1 MFKPLELF
9 IGLRYTR
16 AKQRSGFISFI
27 SMTSMLGIALG
38 VMALITVL
46 SVMNGFEAQLR
57 EKILGMASHVTIT
70 EYSNSLKNW
79 RQLGAEIETAESV
92 VGWAPFVKAEVM
104 LSANQRVSG
113 SLLRGVL
120 PEKETAVSDIAQKMI
135 MGKLNDLQ
143 ANKFDII
150 LGSELAKHLGVN
162 VGDKVTVITPKV
174 TPTPAG
180 ILPRLR
186 RFTVVGLFEVGMYEY
201 DRNLALIHIQ
211 AGSKLLR
218 LGDGVSGLR
227 IKLDD
232 MFRAPWVTR
241 DLVKFLTPNFHIS
254 NWTMEHSN
262 FFKAIKTE
270 KRVMFIILMLIVAV
284 AAFNIVST
292 LVMVVTDKRSEIA
305 ILRTLGF
312 TPSSVM
318 GVFMVQGIIIGLIG
332 TVIGVILGI
341 ALALNVET
349 IVPAIERFFQV
360 QFLPADIYYISDLP
374 SKLDWSDVITIATYS
389 FVLSLVSTIYPAWQ
403 ASRINPAE
411 ALRYE

>member
-1 MFKPLELF
+1 MFKPLEIF

-70 EYSNSLKNW
+70 EYRDSLKDW
-79 RQLGAEIETAESV
+79 QTLGNQIDETDSV

-120 PEKETAVSDIAQKMI
+120 PNKEVMVSDIDSKMVQ
-135 MGKLNDLQ
+135 GKLSDLVPG
-143 ANKFDII
+143 KFDIV
-150 LGSELAKHLGVN
+150 LGIELANHLGVM
-162 VGDKVTVITPKV
+162 VGDKVTVITPKL

-180 ILPRLR
+180 VLPRLR
-186 RFTVVGLFEVGMYEY
+186 RFTVIGLFKVGMYEY
-201 DRNLALIHIQ
+201 DRNLALIHVN

-241 DLVKFLTPNFHIS
+241 DLVKYLTPNFRIS

-318 GVFMVQGIIIGLIG
+318 CVFMVQGVIIGLIG
-332 TVIGVILGI
+332 TVLGVVLGV
-341 ALALNVET
+341 ALAINVET

-374 SKLDWSDVITIATYS
+374 SKLDWSDVVTIAIYS
-389 FVLSLVSTIYPAWQ
+389 FVLSLISTIYPAWQ
-403 ASRINPAE
+403 ASRVNPAE

>member
-1 MFKPLELF
+1 MFKPLEIF

-57 EKILGMASHVTIT
+57 EKILGMASHVTIK
-70 EYSNSLKNW
+70 ESQNALHNWQELGGSLD
-79 RQLGAEIETAESV
+79 GAEGVI
-92 VGWAPFVKAEVM
+92 GWAPFVRAEVM

-120 PEKETAVSDIAQKMI
+120 PEREGAVSDIADKMTA
-135 MGKLNDLQ
+135 GKLQQL
-143 ANKFDII
+143 KSKGFGMV
-150 LGSELAKHLGVN
+150 LGAELARFLRVG
-162 VGDKVTVITPKV
+162 VGDKVTVITPQV

-201 DRNLALIHIQ
+201 DRNLALIHLGD
-211 AGSKLLR
+211 GSKLLR
-218 LGDGVSGLR
+218 LNNGVSGIR
-227 IKLDD
+227 IKLAD
-232 MFRAPWVTR
+232 MFEAPRVTR
-241 DLVKFLTPNFHIS
+241 EIAKRLTPNYTIS

-292 LVMVVTDKRSEIA
+292 LIMVVTDKRSEIA

-312 TPSSVM
+312 TPRSVM
-318 GVFMVQGIIIGLIG
+318 GVFMVQGTLIGLIG
-332 TVIGVILGI
+332 TLVGVVAGV

-349 IVPAIERFFQV
+349 IVPAIEHFFQV
-360 QFLPADIYYISDLP
+360 QFLPAEIYYISDLP
-374 SKLDWSDVITIATYS
+374 SKLVWSDVTTIATYS
-389 FVLSLVSTIYPAWQ
+389 FILSLISTIYPAWQ
-403 ASRINPAE
+403 ASKVNPAE

>member
-1 MFKPLELF
+1 MFKPLEIF

-27 SMTSMLGIALG
+27 SMSSMLGIALG

-57 EKILGMASHVTIT
+57 EKILGMASHVTVS
-70 EYSNSLKNW
+70 ESRNALHNW
-79 RQLGAEIETAESV
+79 RDLGKTFNADEDVI
-92 VGWAPFVKAEVM
+92 GWAPFVKAEVM

-120 PEKETAVSDIAQKMI
+120 PEKESEVSDIADKMLV
-135 MGKLNDLQ
+135 GDLIDLK
-143 ANKFDII
+143 AKGFGVV
-150 LGSELAKHLGVN
+150 LGSELARFLGVG
-162 VGDKVTVITPKV
+162 VGDKVVVITPQV

-186 RFTVVGLFEVGMYEY
+186 RFTVTGVFEVGMYEY
-201 DRNLALIHIQ
+201 DRNLAFIHLSD
-211 AGSKLLR
+211 GSKLMR
-218 LGDGVSGLR
+218 LNNGVSGIR
-227 IKLDD
+227 IKLND
-232 MFRAPWVTR
+232 MFRAPYVTR
-241 DLVKFLTPNFHIS
+241 DIARSLTPNYSIS

-312 TPSSVM
+312 TPRSVM
-318 GVFMVQGIIIGLIG
+318 GVFMVQGTLIGLIG
-332 TVIGVILGI
+332 TIIGVIAGVI
-341 ALALNVET
+341 LALNIET
-349 IVPAIERFFQV
+349 IVPAVERFFQV

-374 SKLDWSDVITIATYS
+374 SKLVWSDVITIAIYS
-389 FVLSLVSTIYPAWQ
+389 FVLSLISTIYPARQ
-403 ASRINPAE
+403 ASKVNPAE

>member
-1 MFKPLELF
+1 MFKPLEIY

-46 SVMNGFEAQLR
+46 SVMNGFEEQLR

-70 EYSNSLKNW
+70 EYQNSLKDW
-79 RQLGAEIETAESV
+79 EGLGRQVESSESV
-92 VGWAPFVKAEVM
+92 VGWAPFVNAEVM

-113 SLLRGVL
+113 GLLRGVL
-120 PEKETAVSDIAQKMI
+120 PSKETAVSDIASKMTV
-135 MGKLNDLQ
+135 GQLSDLNPK
-143 ANKFDII
+143 KFEVI
-150 LGSELAKHLGVN
+150 LGYELARHLGVGM
-162 VGDKVTVITPKV
+162 GDKVTVITPKV

-186 RFTVVGLFEVGMYEY
+186 RFTVVGIFEVGMYEY
-201 DRNLALIHIQ
+201 DRNLALIHVE

-218 LGDGVSGLR
+218 LGKGVSGLR

-241 DLVKFLTPNFHIS
+241 DLVKFLTPNFRIS

-318 GVFMVQGIIIGLIG
+318 GVFMVQGI
-332 TVIGVILGI
+332 VIGVVGTAIGTALGI

-374 SKLDWSDVITIATYS
+374 SKLNSSDVITIASYS
-389 FVLSLVSTIYPAWQ
+389 FILSVLSTIYPAWQ
-403 ASRINPAE
+403 ASRVNPAE

>member
-1 MFKPLELF
+1 MFKPLEIF

-70 EYSNSLKNW
+70 EYSDSLKDW
-79 RQLGAEIETAESV
+79 QTLGHQIDETDSV

-113 SLLRGVL
+113 GLLRGVL
-120 PEKETAVSDIAQKMI
+120 PDKEVMVSDIDTKMVQ
-135 MGKLNDLQ
+135 GKLSDLVPG
-143 ANKFDII
+143 KFDIV
-150 LGSELAKHLGVN
+150 LGIELANHLGVT
-162 VGDKVTVITPKV
+162 VGDKVTVITPKL

-180 ILPRLR
+180 VLPRLR
-186 RFTVVGLFEVGMYEY
+186 RFTVIGLFEVGMYEY
-201 DRNLALIHIQ
+201 DRNLALIHVD

-241 DLVKFLTPNFHIS
+241 DLVKYLTPNFRIS
-254 NWTMEHSN
+254 NWTMEHRN

-318 GVFMVQGIIIGLIG
+318 SVFMVQGVIIGLIG
-332 TVIGVILGI
+332 TVLGVVLGV

-374 SKLDWSDVITIATYS
+374 SKLDWSDVVTIAIYS
-389 FVLSLVSTIYPAWQ
+389 FVLSLISTIYPAWQ
-403 ASRINPAE
+403 ASRVNPAE

>member
-1 MFKPLELF
+1 MFRPLEIF

-57 EKILGMASHVTIT
+57 EKILGMASHVTVS
-70 EYSNSLKNW
+70 EYQNALQDW
-79 RQLGAEIETAESV
+79 PELGESFSQV
-92 VGWAPFVKAEVM
+92 DSVIGWAPFVRAEVM

-113 SLLRGVL
+113 SLLRGIL
-120 PEKETAVSDIAQKMI
+120 PEREGAVSDIQDNMLQGQLKS
-135 MGKLNDLQ
+135 LQ
-143 ANKFDII
+143 ASDFGIV
-150 LGSELAKHLGVN
+150 LGSELARFLGVTL
-162 VGDKVTVITPKV
+162 GDKVTVITPQV

-180 ILPRLR
+180 ILPRLK
-186 RFTVVGLFEVGMYEY
+186 RFTVRGVFEVGMYEY
-201 DRNLALIHIQ
+201 DRNLALIHIND
-211 AGSKLLR
+211 GSKLLR
-218 LGDGVSGLR
+218 LNNGVTGIR
-227 IKLDD
+227 FKLDD
-232 MFRAPWVTR
+232 LFKAPTVTR
-241 DLVKFLTPNFHIS
+241 DMARLLSPNYRLS
-254 NWTMEHSN
+254 NWTMEHRN

-312 TPSSVM
+312 TPRSVM
-318 GVFMVQGIIIGLIG
+318 AVFMVQGILIGLIG
-332 TVIGVILGI
+332 TVVGVIAGV

-349 IVPAIERFFQV
+349 IVPAIEHFFQV

-374 SKLDWSDVITIATYS
+374 SKLDSSDVSTIAIYS
-389 FVLSLVSTIYPAWQ
+389 FVLSLISTIYPAWQ
-403 ASRINPAE
+403 ASRVNPAE

>member
-1 MFKPLELF
+1 MFKPLEIF

-57 EKILGMASHVTIT
+57 EKILGMASHVTIK
-70 EYSNSLKNW
+70 ESQNALHNW
-79 RQLGAEIETAESV
+79 QQLGSSLDTAKDI
-92 VGWAPFVKAEVM
+92 VGWAPYVRAEVM

-113 SLLRGVL
+113 SLLRGIL
-120 PEKETAVSDIAQKMI
+120 PKKEGEVSDIANKMI
-135 MGKLNDLQ
+135 IGQLEQLKP
-143 ANKFDII
+143 KGFGIV
-150 LGSELAKHLGVN
+150 LGAELAHFLRVG
-162 VGDKVTVITPKV
+162 VGDKVTVITPQV

-186 RFTVVGLFEVGMYEY
+186 RFTVLGLFEVGMYEY
-201 DRNLALIHIQ
+201 DRNLALIHLGD
-211 AGSKLLR
+211 GSKLLR
-218 LGDGVSGLR
+218 LNNGVSGIR

-232 MFRAPWVTR
+232 MFRAPYVTR
-241 DLVKFLTPNFHIS
+241 EIAKRLTPNYTIS

-318 GVFMVQGIIIGLIG
+318 GVFMVQGTLIGLIG
-332 TVIGVILGI
+332 TIVGVIAGVC
-341 ALALNVET
+341 LALNVET
-349 IVPAIERFFQV
+349 IVPAIEHFFQV
-360 QFLPADIYYISDLP
+360 QFLPAEIYYISDLP
-374 SKLDWSDVITIATYS
+374 SKLVWSDVTTIATYS
-389 FVLSLVSTIYPAWQ
+389 FILSLISTIYPAWQ
-403 ASRINPAE
+403 ASKINPAE

>member
-27 SMTSMLGIALG
+27 SMTSMLGVSLG

-57 EKILGMASHVTIT
+57 EKILGMASHVTVS
-70 EYSNSLKNW
+70 EHGSALYDWPSLASELVGDKD
-79 RQLGAEIETAESV
+79 V

-113 SLLRGVL
+113 SVLQGVL
-120 PEKETAVSDIAQKMI
+120 PERESDVSDVAE
-135 MGKLNDLQ
+135 KLVEGALGDLKPSQ
-143 ANKFDII
+143 FSIV
-150 LGSELAKHLGVN
+150 LGSDLARYLGLL
-162 VGDKVTVITPKV
+162 VGDKVTVITPQV

-180 ILPRLR
+180 ILPRLK
-186 RFTVVGLFEVGMYEY
+186 RFTVSGIFNVGMYEY
-201 DRNLALIHIQ
+201 DRNLAFIHIED
-211 AGSKLLR
+211 GSKLMR
-218 LGDGVSGLR
+218 LNGGVTGLR
-227 IKLDD
+227 IKLED

-241 DLVKFLTPNFHIS
+241 ALAQTLTPNYRIS
-254 NWTMEHSN
+254 DWTMEHSN

-270 KRVMFIILMLIVAV
+270 KTVMFIILMLIVAV

-305 ILRTLGF
+305 ILRTLGL
-312 TPSSVM
+312 TPARIM
-318 GVFMVQGIIIGLIG
+318 GIFMVQGTLIGLVG
-332 TVIGVILGI
+332 TLIGVIAGVS
-341 ALALNVET
+341 LALNVET
-349 IVPAIERFFQV
+349 IVPVIEHFFQV
-360 QFLPADIYYISDLP
+360 QFLPADIYYISELP
-374 SKLDWSDVITIATYS
+374 SKLVWSDVTTIASYS
-389 FVLSLVSTIYPAWQ
+389 FILSLISTLYPSWQ
-403 ASRINPAE
+403 ASRVNPAE

>member
-1 MFKPLELF
+1 MFKPLEIF

-57 EKILGMASHVTIT
+57 EKILGMASHIT
-70 EYSNSLKNW
+70 VSDNNHSLKNW
-79 RQLGAEIETAESV
+79 RELGQNLSDSQNI
-92 VGWAPFVKAEVM
+92 VGWAPFVNAEVM

-120 PEKETAVSDIAQKMI
+120 PSKEDDVSDISQKMLI
-135 MGKLNDLQ
+135 GQLGDL
-143 ANKFDII
+143 KSGEFGLI
-150 LGSELAKHLGVN
+150 LGFELARYLRVT
-162 VGDKVTVITPKV
+162 VGDKVTVITPQV

-186 RFTVVGLFEVGMYEY
+186 RFKVVGLFEVGMYEY
-201 DRNLALIHIQ
+201 DRNLALLHLDDG
-211 AGSKLLR
+211 ANLLR
-218 LGDGVSGLR
+218 LNGGVSGIR
-227 IKLDD
+227 IQLLDL
-232 MFRAPWVTR
+232 FNAPLITR
-241 DLVKFLTPNFHIS
+241 DIASTLTPNYRVS

-312 TPSSVM
+312 TPRSVM
-318 GVFMVQGIIIGLIG
+318 AVFMVQGTLIGLIG
-332 TVIGVILGI
+332 TLVGVVAGVG
-341 ALALNVET
+341 LALNIET
-349 IVPAIERFFQV
+349 LVPAIEHFFQV
-360 QFLPADIYYISDLP
+360 QFLPADIYYISELP
-374 SKLDWSDVITIATYS
+374 SKLELDDVVTIASYS
-389 FVLSLVSTIYPAWQ
+389 FILAMISTIYPAWQ
-403 ASRINPAE
+403 ASRVNPAE

>member
-1 MFKPLELF
+1 MFKPIEIF

-27 SMTSMLGIALG
+27 SMTSMLGVALG

-57 EKILGMASHVTIT
+57 EKILGMASHVTVSEHRNALDT
-70 EYSNSLKNW
+70 W
-79 RQLGAEIETAESV
+79 QQLGGDLIGNEEII
-92 VGWAPFVKAEVM
+92 GWAPFVRAEVM
-104 LSANQRVSG
+104 LSANGRVSG

-120 PEKETAVSDIAQKMI
+120 PEKEGEVSDIAEKMI
-135 MGKLNDLQ
+135 EGNLEQLTPSD
-143 ANKFDII
+143 FSIV
-150 LGSELAKHLGVN
+150 LGSELARYLQVG
-162 VGDKVTVITPKV
+162 VGDKVTVITPQV

-186 RFTVVGLFEVGMYEY
+186 RFTVAGFFEVGMYEY
-201 DRNLALIHIQ
+201 DRNLALIHLTD
-211 AGSKLLR
+211 GSKLMR
-218 LGDGVSGLR
+218 LNGGVTGIRL
-227 IKLDD
+227 KLKDL
-232 MFRAPWVTR
+232 FQAPYVTHSIAK
-241 DLVKFLTPNFHIS
+241 VLTPNYRIS

-262 FFKAIKTE
+262 FFRAIKTE

-292 LVMVVTDKRSEIA
+292 LVMVVTDKQSEIA

-312 TPSSVM
+312 TPRSIMS
-318 GVFMVQGIIIGLIG
+318 VFMVQGTLIGLIG
-332 TVIGVILGI
+332 TAIGVIAGV
-341 ALALNVET
+341 ALAINVET
-349 IVPAIERFFQV
+349 IVQSIEQFFQV

-374 SKLDWSDVITIATYS
+374 SKLIWSDVTTIASYS
-389 FVLSLVSTIYPAWQ
+389 FLLSFVSTLYPAWQ
-403 ASRINPAE
+403 ASRVNPAE

>member
-1 MFKPLELF
+1 MFKPLEIF

-27 SMTSMLGIALG
+27 SMTSMLGITLG

-46 SVMNGFEAQLR
+46 SVMNGFEDQLR
-57 EKILGMASHVTIT
+57 EKILGMASHVTIS
-70 EYSNSLKNW
+70 ERQNSMQDWN
-79 RQLGAEIETAESV
+79 QLGDTLTDVPEAI
-92 VGWAPFVKAEVM
+92 GWAPFVRAEVM

-120 PEKETAVSDIAQKMI
+120 PEKEGEVSDIDQKMVS
-135 MGKLNDLQ
+135 GRLADLSPGE
-143 ANKFDII
+143 FGVV
-150 LGSELAKHLGVN
+150 LGAELANYLQVG
-162 VGDKVTVITPKV
+162 VGDKVTVITPQV

-186 RFTVVGLFEVGMYEY
+186 RFTVTGLFEVGMYEY
-201 DRNLALIHIQ
+201 DRNLALIHLDD
-211 AGSKLLR
+211 GSKLLR
-218 LGDGVSGLR
+218 LDGGVTGVR
-227 IKLDD
+227 MKLDD
-232 MFRAPWVTR
+232 MFRAPWVTHAVAR
-241 DLVKFLTPNFHIS
+241 TLTPNYRVS

-312 TPSSVM
+312 TPKSVM
-318 GVFMVQGIIIGLIG
+318 TVFMVQGMLIGLIG
-332 TVIGVILGI
+332 TIFGVISGV

-349 IVPAIERFFQV
+349 IVPAIEHFFQV

-374 SKLDWSDVITIATYS
+374 SKLVWSDVTTIAIYS
-389 FVLSLVSTIYPAWQ
+389 FVLSLISTIYPAWQ
-403 ASRINPAE
+403 ASKVNPAE

>member
-1 MFKPLELF
+1 MFKPLEIY

-46 SVMNGFEAQLR
+46 SVMNGFEEQLR

-70 EYSNSLKNW
+70 EHQNSLKDW
-79 RQLGAEIETAESV
+79 QALGREVESNESV
-92 VGWAPFVKAEVM
+92 VGWAPFVNAEVM

-113 SLLRGVL
+113 GLLRGVL
-120 PEKETAVSDIAQKMI
+120 PAKETAVSDIASKMTIGQLSDLDPQK
-135 MGKLNDLQ
+135 
-143 ANKFDII
+143 FEVI
-150 LGSELAKHLGVN
+150 LGHELAKHLGVGM
-162 VGDKVTVITPKV
+162 GDKVTVITPKV

-186 RFTVVGLFEVGMYEY
+186 RFTVVGIFEVGMYEY
-201 DRNLALIHIQ
+201 DRNLALIHVE

-241 DLVKFLTPNFHIS
+241 DLVKFLTPNFRIS

-318 GVFMVQGIIIGLIG
+318 GVFMVQGI
-332 TVIGVILGI
+332 VIGVVGTAIGTALGI

-349 IVPAIERFFQV
+349 IVPAIEHFFQV

-374 SKLDWSDVITIATYS
+374 SKLNSSDVITIASYS
-389 FVLSLVSTIYPAWQ
+389 FILSVLSTIYPAWQ
-403 ASRINPAE
+403 ASRVNPAE

>member
-1 MFKPLELF
+1 MFKPLEIY

-57 EKILGMASHVTIT
+57 EKILGMASHVTVS
-70 EYSNSLKNW
+70 EYNHSLQAW
-79 RQLGAEIETAESV
+79 PQLGESLSQV
-92 VGWAPFVKAEVM
+92 DDVIGWAPFVRAEVM

-113 SLLRGVL
+113 SLVRGIL
-120 PEKETAVSDIAQKMI
+120 PEREGAVSDIHDKMLL
-135 MGKLNDLQ
+135 GQLGELQ
-143 ANKFDII
+143 AKGFGIV
-150 LGSELAKHLGVN
+150 LGSELARYLGVT
-162 VGDKVTVITPKV
+162 VGDKVTVITPQV

-186 RFTVVGLFEVGMYEY
+186 RFTVRGVFEVGMYEY
-201 DRNLALIHIQ
+201 DRNLALIHLND
-211 AGSKLLR
+211 GSKLLR
-218 LGDGVSGLR
+218 LNNGVTGIRL
-227 IKLDD
+227 KLNDL
-232 MFRAPWVTR
+232 FQAPLATR
-241 DLVKFLTPNFHIS
+241 EIAKRLSANYRVS
-254 NWTMEHSN
+254 NWTMEHRN

-312 TPSSVM
+312 TPRSVM
-318 GVFMVQGIIIGLIG
+318 GVFMVQGTLIGLIG
-332 TVIGVILGI
+332 TIAGVIAGVT
-341 ALALNVET
+341 LALNIET

-360 QFLPADIYYISDLP
+360 QFLPADVYYISDLP
-374 SKLDWSDVITIATYS
+374 SKLDSANVVTIAVYS
-389 FVLSLVSTIYPAWQ
+389 FVLSLISTIYPAWQ
-403 ASRINPAE
+403 ASRVNPAE

>member
-1 MFKPLELF
+1 MFRPLEIF

-27 SMTSMLGIALG
+27 SMSSMLGIALG

-57 EKILGMASHVTIT
+57 EKILGMASHVTIS
-70 EYSNSLKNW
+70 ENQNSLHNW
-79 RQLGAEIETAESV
+79 QAVGESFSQVDDV
-92 VGWAPFVKAEVM
+92 VGWAPYVRAEVM

-113 SLLRGVL
+113 SLLRGIV
-120 PEKETAVSDIAQKMI
+120 PEREGAVSDIHQKMLY
-135 MGKLNDLQ
+135 GKLNALQ
-143 ANKFDII
+143 GGRFGIV
-150 LGSELAKHLGVN
+150 LGSELARFLGVTI
-162 VGDKVTVITPKV
+162 GDKVTVITPQV

-180 ILPRLR
+180 ILPRLK
-186 RFTVVGLFEVGMYEY
+186 RFTVQGIFEVGMYEY
-201 DRNLALIHIQ
+201 DRNLALIHLND
-211 AGSKLLR
+211 GSKLLR
-218 LGDGVSGLR
+218 LNKGVTGIR
-227 IKLDD
+227 FKLND
-232 MFRAPWVTR
+232 MFDAPRVTR
-241 DLVKFLTPNFHIS
+241 NMAKMLSPSYRLS
-254 NWTMEHSN
+254 NWTMEHRN

-312 TPSSVM
+312 TPRSVM
-318 GVFMVQGIIIGLIG
+318 TVFMVQGTLIGLIG
-332 TVIGVILGI
+332 TIVGVIAGV

-349 IVPAIERFFQV
+349 IVPAIEHFFQV
-360 QFLPADIYYISDLP
+360 QFLPADVYYISDLP
-374 SKLDWSDVITIATYS
+374 SKLESSDVITIAVYS
-389 FVLSLVSTIYPAWQ
+389 FVLSLISTIYPAWQ
-403 ASRINPAE
+403 ASRVNPAE

>member
-1 MFKPLELF
+1 MFKPLEIF

-27 SMTSMLGIALG
+27 SMTSMLGVALG

-57 EKILGMASHVTIT
+57 EKILGMASHVTVSEYQNALHDWRELGDDLNAT
-70 EYSNSLKNW
+70 EDV
-79 RQLGAEIETAESV
+79 I
-92 VGWAPFVKAEVM
+92 GWAPFVKAEVM
-104 LSANQRVSG
+104 LSVDQRVSG

-120 PEKETAVSDIAQKMI
+120 PEKEGAVSDINEKMI
-135 MGKLNDLQ
+135 VGHLDLL
-143 ANKFDII
+143 KPKGFGIV
-150 LGSELAKHLGVN
+150 LGSELARYLRVG
-162 VGDKVTVITPKV
+162 VGDKVTVITPQL

-201 DRNLALIHIQ
+201 DRNLALIHLDD
-211 AGSKLLR
+211 GSKLLR
-218 LGDGVSGLR
+218 LNKGVTGIR
-227 IKLDD
+227 VKLND
-232 MFRAPWVTR
+232 MFQAPYVTR
-241 DLVKFLTPNFHIS
+241 AIAKTLTSNYSIS

-292 LVMVVTDKRSEIA
+292 LVMVVTDKQSEIA

-312 TPSSVM
+312 TPRSVM
-318 GVFMVQGIIIGLIG
+318 GVFMVQGTLIGLIG
-332 TVIGVILGI
+332 TVLGVIAGV
-341 ALALNVET
+341 ALAINVET
-349 IVPAIERFFQV
+349 IVHSIEQFFQV

-374 SKLDWSDVITIATYS
+374 SKLVWSDVITIASYS
-389 FVLSLVSTIYPAWQ
+389 FLLSFISTIYPAWQ

>member
-1 MFKPLELF
+1 MFKPLEIF

-38 VMALITVL
+38 VTALITVL
-46 SVMNGFEAQLR
+46 SVMNGFESQLR
-57 EKILGMASHVTIT
+57 EKILGMASHITIT
-70 EYSNSLKNW
+70 KYHDSLKDW
-79 RQLGAEIETAESV
+79 EGLGQQLSNQNSV
-92 VGWAPFVKAEVM
+92 LGWAPFVKAEVM

-113 SLLRGVL
+113 TLLRGVL
-120 PEKETAVSDIAQKMI
+120 PKKESAVSDIAKKMI
-135 MGKLNDLQ
+135 VGQ
-143 ANKFDII
+143 
-150 LGSELAKHLGVN
+150 LGSLTPGRFEIVLGFELANYLGVS

-180 ILPRLR
+180 VLPRLR
-186 RFTVVGLFEVGMYEY
+186 RFTIVGLFKVGMYEY
-201 DRNLALIHIQ
+201 DRNLALINIQ
-211 AGSKLLR
+211 DASRLLR
-218 LGDGVSGLR
+218 LDGGVSGLR

-232 MFRAPWVTR
+232 MFQAPWVTH
-241 DLVKFLTPNFHIS
+241 DLAKQLTPNYRIS

-318 GVFMVQGIIIGLIG
+318 CVFMVQGIVIGLIG
-332 TVIGVILGI
+332 TVIGVIAGI
-341 ALALNVET
+341 ALALNIET
-349 IVPAIERFFQV
+349 IVPAIEHFFHV
-360 QFLPADIYYISDLP
+360 QFLPADVYYISDLP
-374 SKLDWSDVITIATYS
+374 SQLEWSDVRTIAVYS
-389 FVLSLVSTIYPAWQ
+389 FLLSLVSTLYPAWQ

>member
-1 MFKPLELF
+1 MFKPLEIF

-70 EYSNSLKNW
+70 EYSDSLKDW
-79 RQLGAEIETAESV
+79 QTLGHQIDETDSV

-113 SLLRGVL
+113 GLLRGVL
-120 PEKETAVSDIAQKMI
+120 PDKEVMVSDIDTKMVQ
-135 MGKLNDLQ
+135 GKLSDLVPG
-143 ANKFDII
+143 KFDIV
-150 LGSELAKHLGVN
+150 LGIELANHLGVT
-162 VGDKVTVITPKV
+162 VGDKVTVITPKL

-180 ILPRLR
+180 VLPRLR
-186 RFTVVGLFEVGMYEY
+186 RFTVIGLFEVGMYEY
-201 DRNLALIHIQ
+201 DRNLALIHVD

-218 LGDGVSGLR
+218 LGDAVSGLR

-241 DLVKFLTPNFHIS
+241 DLVKYLTPNFRIS
-254 NWTMEHSN
+254 NWTMEHRN

-318 GVFMVQGIIIGLIG
+318 SVFMVQGVIIGLIG
-332 TVIGVILGI
+332 TVLGVVLGV

-374 SKLDWSDVITIATYS
+374 SKLDWSDVVTIAIYS
-389 FVLSLVSTIYPAWQ
+389 FVLSLISTIYPAWQ
-403 ASRINPAE
+403 ASRVNPAE

>member
-1 MFKPLELF
+1 MFKPLEIF

-57 EKILGMASHVTIT
+57 DKILGMASHVTVS
-70 EYSNSLKNW
+70 ESQNALRNW
-79 RQLGAEIETAESV
+79 RELGASLETTEDII
-92 VGWAPFVKAEVM
+92 GWAPFVKAEVM

-113 SLLRGVL
+113 SLLRGIL
-120 PEKETAVSDIAQKMI
+120 PEQEGQVSDIGEKMVS
-135 MGKLNDLQ
+135 GQLNQL
-143 ANKFDII
+143 KTKGFGVV
-150 LGSELAKHLGVN
+150 LGTELARFLRVG
-162 VGDKVTVITPKV
+162 VGDKVTVITPQV

-186 RFTVVGLFEVGMYEY
+186 RFKVVGLFEVGMYEY
-201 DRNLALIHIQ
+201 DRNLALIHLND
-211 AGSKLLR
+211 GSKLMKLN
-218 LGDGVSGLR
+218 DGVSGVR

-232 MFRAPWVTR
+232 MFQAPYVTR
-241 DLVKFLTPNFHIS
+241 EIAKRLTPNYTIS

-312 TPSSVM
+312 TPRSVM
-318 GVFMVQGIIIGLIG
+318 GVFMVQGTLIGLIG
-332 TVIGVILGI
+332 TIVGVIAGV

-374 SKLDWSDVITIATYS
+374 SKLVWSDVTTIASYS
-389 FVLSLVSTIYPAWQ
+389 FILSLISTIYPAWQ
-403 ASRINPAE
+403 ASKVNPAE

>member
-1 MFKPLELF
+1 MFKPLEIF

-57 EKILGMASHVTIT
+57 EKILGMASHITIS
-70 EYSNSLKNW
+70 EHNNALQDW
-79 RQLGAEIETAESV
+79 RKLGASLGETEDV
-92 VGWAPFVKAEVM
+92 TGWAPYVRAEVM

-113 SLLRGVL
+113 SLLRGIL
-120 PEKETAVSDIAQKMI
+120 PEKEGDVSDISEKM
-135 MGKLNDLQ
+135 LNGQLTQLQ
-143 ANKFDII
+143 AGEFGIV
-150 LGSELAKHLGVN
+150 LGAELARYMGVG
-162 VGDKVTVITPKV
+162 VGDKVTVITPQV

-180 ILPRLR
+180 IIPRLK
-186 RFTVVGLFEVGMYEY
+186 RFTVTGLFEVGMYEY
-201 DRNLALIHIQ
+201 DRNLALIHLDDGSRLLQLNQ
-211 AGSKLLR
+211 A
-218 LGDGVSGLR
+218 VTGLR

-232 MFRAPWVTR
+232 MFQAPMVTR
-241 DLVKFLTPNFHIS
+241 QMAATLTSNYRIS

-312 TPSSVM
+312 TPRSVM
-318 GVFMVQGIIIGLIG
+318 GVFMVQGTLIGLIG
-332 TVIGVILGI
+332 TLVGVIAGV

-349 IVPAIERFFQV
+349 LVPAIEHFFQV
-360 QFLPADIYYISDLP
+360 QFLPAEIYYISDLP
-374 SKLDWSDVITIATYS
+374 SKLDWSDVRVIASYS
-389 FVLSLVSTIYPAWQ
+389 FILSLLSTIYPAWQ
-403 ASRINPAE
+403 ASRVNPAE

>member
-1 MFKPLELF
+1 MFKPLEIF

-57 EKILGMASHVTIT
+57 EKILGMASHIT
-70 EYSNSLKNW
+70 VSEYSNALHDWQK
-79 RQLGAEIETAESV
+79 LGDNLQSSQAIE
-92 VGWAPFVKAEVM
+92 GWAPFVRAEVM

-113 SLLRGVL
+113 SLLHGIL
-120 PEKETAVSDIAQKMI
+120 PAQEGQVSDISQKMVL
-135 MGKLNDLQ
+135 GDVSQLAAGD
-143 ANKFDII
+143 FSII
-150 LGSELAKHLGVN
+150 LGAELARYLGVG
-162 VGDKVTVITPKV
+162 VGDKVTVITPQV

-180 ILPRLR
+180 IFPRLK
-186 RFTVVGLFEVGMYEY
+186 RFTVTGLFEVGMYEY
-201 DRNLALIHIQ
+201 DRNLALIHL
-211 AGSKLLR
+211 ADGSMLMR
-218 LGDGVSGLR
+218 LNKGVSGIRL
-227 IKLDD
+227 KLDD
-232 MFRAPWVTR
+232 LFMAPQVTHQIAKILPANFR
-241 DLVKFLTPNFHIS
+241 LS

-312 TPSSVM
+312 TPRSVM
-318 GVFMVQGIIIGLIG
+318 GVFMVQGTLIGLIG
-332 TVIGVILGI
+332 TVVGVISGV

-349 IVPAIERFFQV
+349 LVPAIEQFFQV
-360 QFLPADIYYISDLP
+360 QFLPAEIYYISDLP
-374 SKLDWSDVITIATYS
+374 SKLDWSDVTTIASYS
-389 FVLSLVSTIYPAWQ
+389 FILSILSTIYPAFQ
-403 ASRINPAE
+403 ASRVNPAE

>member
-1 MFKPLELF
+1 MFKPLEIF

-27 SMTSMLGIALG
+27 SMTSMLGVALG

-57 EKILGMASHVTIT
+57 EKILGMASHVTIS
-70 EYSNSLKNW
+70 EYYNALQDW
-79 RQLGAEIETAESV
+79 QVLGDTLSETDDVA
-92 VGWAPFVKAEVM
+92 GWAPFVRAEVM

-120 PEKETAVSDIAQKMI
+120 PGQEDEVSDINQKMVEGRLELLKPKEFGI
-135 MGKLNDLQ
+135 V
-143 ANKFDII
+143 
-150 LGSELAKHLGVN
+150 LGSELARYLRVG
-162 VGDKVTVITPKV
+162 VGDKVTVITPQV

-186 RFTVVGLFEVGMYEY
+186 RFTVVGEFEVGMYEY
-201 DRNLALIHIQ
+201 DRNLAFIHLDD
-211 AGSKLLR
+211 GSKLLR
-218 LGDGVSGLR
+218 LNKGVTGVR
-227 IKLDD
+227 VKLHDL
-232 MFRAPWVTR
+232 FQAPVVTG
-241 DLVKFLTPNFHIS
+241 KIAQTLTPNYSIS

-292 LVMVVTDKRSEIA
+292 LVMVVTDKQSEIA
-305 ILRTLGF
+305 ILRTLGL
-312 TPSSVM
+312 TPRSVM
-318 GVFMVQGIIIGLIG
+318 GVFMVQGTLIGLIG
-332 TVIGVILGI
+332 TLVGVAAGVG
-341 ALALNVET
+341 LALNVEMIVHT
-349 IVPAIERFFQV
+349 IEQFFHV
-360 QFLPADIYYISDLP
+360 QFLPADIYYISELP
-374 SKLDWSDVITIATYS
+374 SKLVWSDVTTIATYS
-389 FVLSLVSTIYPAWQ
+389 FLLSFVSTLYPAWQ
-403 ASRINPAE
+403 ASRVNPAE

>member
-1 MFKPLELF
+1 MFKPLEIY

-16 AKQRSGFISFI
+16 TKQRSGFISFI
-27 SMTSMLGIALG
+27 SMTSMLGVALG

-70 EYSNSLKNW
+70 EYHNALHDW
-79 RQLGAEIETAESV
+79 RELGDNLSKTEDVI
-92 VGWAPFVKAEVM
+92 GWAPFVKAEVM
-104 LSANQRVSG
+104 LSANQQVSG
-113 SLLRGVL
+113 SLLRGIL
-120 PEKETAVSDIAQKMI
+120 PEQEGAVSDIADKML
-135 MGKLNDLQ
+135 GGHLGLLESKG
-143 ANKFDII
+143 FGII
-150 LGSELAKHLGVN
+150 LGSELARYLRVG
-162 VGDKVTVITPKV
+162 VGDRVTVITPQV

-186 RFTVVGLFEVGMYEY
+186 RFTVIGLFEVGMYEY
-201 DRNLALIHIQ
+201 DRNLALIHIND
-211 AGSKLLR
+211 GSKLLR
-218 LGDGVSGLR
+218 LNNGVTGVR
-227 IKLDD
+227 VKLAD
-232 MFRAPWVTR
+232 MFRAPYVTR
-241 DLVKFLTPNFHIS
+241 EIAKVLTPNYSIS

-312 TPSSVM
+312 TPRSVM
-318 GVFMVQGIIIGLIG
+318 GVFMVQGTLIGLIG
-332 TVIGVILGI
+332 TVFGVLAGV

-360 QFLPADIYYISDLP
+360 QFLPAEIYYISDLP
-374 SKLDWSDVITIATYS
+374 SKLVWSDVTTIATYS
-389 FVLSLVSTIYPAWQ
+389 FLLSFISTIYPAWQ
-403 ASRINPAE
+403 ASRVNPAE

>member
-1 MFKPLELF
+1 MFKPLEIF

-57 EKILGMASHVTIT
+57 EKILGMASHVTIK
-70 EYSNSLKNW
+70 ESQNALHNW
-79 RQLGAEIETAESV
+79 QQLGSSLDTAKDI
-92 VGWAPFVKAEVM
+92 VGWAPYVRAEVM

-113 SLLRGVL
+113 SLLRGIL
-120 PEKETAVSDIAQKMI
+120 PKKEGEVSDIANKMI
-135 MGKLNDLQ
+135 IGQLEQLKP
-143 ANKFDII
+143 KGFGIV
-150 LGSELAKHLGVN
+150 LGAELARFLRVG
-162 VGDKVTVITPKV
+162 VGDKVTVITPQV

-186 RFTVVGLFEVGMYEY
+186 RFTVLGLFEVGMYEY
-201 DRNLALIHIQ
+201 DRNLALIHLGD
-211 AGSKLLR
+211 GSKLLR
-218 LGDGVSGLR
+218 LNNGVSGIR

-232 MFRAPWVTR
+232 MFRAPYVTR
-241 DLVKFLTPNFHIS
+241 EIAKRLTPNYTIS

-318 GVFMVQGIIIGLIG
+318 GVFMVQGTLIGLIG
-332 TVIGVILGI
+332 TIVGVIAGV

-349 IVPAIERFFQV
+349 IVPAIEHFFQV
-360 QFLPADIYYISDLP
+360 QFLPAEIYYISDLP
-374 SKLDWSDVITIATYS
+374 SKLVWSDVTTIATYS
-389 FVLSLVSTIYPAWQ
+389 FILSLISTIYPAWQ
-403 ASRINPAE
+403 ASKINPAE

>member
-1 MFKPLELF
+1 MFKPLEIF

-27 SMTSMLGIALG
+27 SMSSMLGIALG

-57 EKILGMASHVTIT
+57 EKILGMASHITIS
-70 EYSNSLKNW
+70 ESRHALRDW
-79 RQLGAEIETAESV
+79 QQLGETLNV
-92 VGWAPFVKAEVM
+92 TDDVIGWAPFVRAEVM

-113 SLLRGVL
+113 SLLRGIL
-120 PEKETAVSDIAQKMI
+120 PEREGQVSDIADKMVSGRLDELKTKGFGI
-135 MGKLNDLQ
+135 V
-143 ANKFDII
+143 
-150 LGSELAKHLGVN
+150 LGVELARFLRVD
-162 VGDKVTVITPKV
+162 VGDKVIVITPQV

-186 RFTVVGLFEVGMYEY
+186 RFTVTGLFEVGMYEY
-201 DRNLALIHIQ
+201 DRNLALIDLND
-211 AGSKLLR
+211 GSKLMR
-218 LGDGVSGLR
+218 LNDGVSGVR
-227 IKLDD
+227 IKLNDL
-232 MFRAPWVTR
+232 FQAPHVTR
-241 DLVKFLTPNFHIS
+241 EIAKKLTRNYTVS

-270 KRVMFIILMLIVAV
+270 KKVMFIILMLIVAV

-312 TPSSVM
+312 TPRSVM
-318 GVFMVQGIIIGLIG
+318 GVFMVQGTLIGLIG
-332 TVIGVILGI
+332 TTIGIFAGV

-349 IVPAIERFFQV
+349 IVPAIERFFQT

-374 SKLDWSDVITIATYS
+374 SKLVWSDVTVIAVYS
-389 FVLSLVSTIYPAWQ
+389 FVLSLLSTIYPAWQ
-403 ASRINPAE
+403 ASKVNPAE